1 MNTQPRI
8 AAIDALRGFA
18 LIGIYFFNI
27 LVMGGPIDS
36 ESPATTASLA
46 DPDWRIWWA
55 DGLFVRGAMRG
66 LFSLLF
72 GASTLLFLRQE
83 ARVGAYLRRCMWLF
97 LFGVINS
104 TLLLWPG
111 DILIIYA
118 LAGPVILLFRDAKP
132 TTLFIAA
139 ALVTIVL
146 SAWQYFGALGGGDG
160 GSPDIAAEQ
169 AARLGGYAAN
179 LAFMWHKSLEWTLD
193 ISTLRWMLDAVAFM
207 LIGMALYRLNVL
219 NAQAPV
225 RTYALMAVLG
235 FGLGLPLRIWQGAA
249 AFANGGDYSALAEGT
264 FQIGRLLMTL
274 GWLGVFMLAWKT
286 VPLRGLFAPLS
297 ALGRMA
303 LTGYLAQ
310 SAAAALIF
318 SGFGLGLWNTLGWP
332 ERWLIVPLVMTALAL
347 FSTAWLSRFA
357 MGPVEWIWRALT
369 FGTAP
374 PLRKEI
380 PA

>member
-1 MNTQPRI
+1 MTKEPRI

-36 ESPATTASLA
+36 ERPASPASLSN
-46 DPDWRIWWA
+46 PDWQIWWA

-72 GASTLLFLRQE
+72 GASTLLFLRRE
-83 ARVGAYLRRCMWLF
+83 ARGGAFLRRCGWLF
-97 LFGVINS
+97 LLGVVNS

-118 LAGPVILLFRDAKP
+118 IAGPVLLLLRDAKP
-132 TTLFIAA
+132 LTLLFAA
-139 ALVTIVL
+139 AVVTIAL
-146 SAWQYFGALGGGDG
+146 SAWQHHDALGASGGG
-160 GSPDIAAEQ
+160 GTPDLAEQ
-169 AARLGGYAAN
+169 TARLGSYAAN
-179 LAFMWHKSLEWTLD
+179 LAFMWRKSLEWTLD
-193 ISTLRWMLDAVAFM
+193 VSTLRWVLDAVAFM

-219 NAQAPV
+219 NAEARMP
-225 RTYALMAVLG
+225 TYALMAVFG
-235 FGLGLPLRIWQGAA
+235 FGLGLPLRLWQGWT

-274 GWLGVFMLAWKT
+274 GWLGVFMPAWKT
-286 VPLRGLFAPLS
+286 VPWRGVFAPLC

-318 SGFGLGLWNTLGWP
+318 SGFGLGLWNALGWP
-332 ERWLIVPLVMTALAL
+332 ERWLIVPVVMSMLAL
-347 FSTAWLSRFA
+347 FSTAWLKRFE
-357 MGPVEWIWRALT
+357 MGPLEWLWRMLT
-369 FGTAP
+369 FGRAP
-374 PLRKEI
+374 PLVR